1 MQEKNSSASVT
12 DHGST
17 TCRAIID
24 VIASVYPNISVNFTG
39 PFLVKQGR
47 GKVKLKLYLCLF
59 AGMNTRAVHLGMA
72 YGLDTDSFMNAFY
85 KMTSRRG
92 FPAQVTSDNG
102 TNFIGAER
110 ELRDLVKALGKKKIQ
125 DMTLNRGVTWK
136 FNPPSAPHFNG
147 LHEILVKAA
156 KRVMFC
162 VLSKTDLTDEE
173 LMTAIAGAERL
184 LNSRPITYET
194 SNADAKKEVGEREAR
209 PGSRRSCLAVM

>member
-12 DHGST
+12 DQGST
-17 TCRAIID
+17 TCRARTD

-47 GKVKLKLYLCLF
+47 GKTLPMSFC
-59 AGMNTRAVHLGMA
+59 RAVHLGMA

-110 ELRDLVKALGKKKIQ
+110 ELRDLVKALDKKKIQ

-136 FNPPSAPHFNG
+136 FNPPSTPHFNG
-147 LHEILVKAA
+147 LHEILVNAA

-184 LNSRPITYET
+184 MNSRPSLMKHQTQTILNHQPQTI
-194 SNADAKKEVGEREAR
+194 
-209 PGSRRSCLAVM
+209 SCLVNVEVNSHQNQ